1 MDKLEPHQ
9 AFLFDG
15 NASHSWNVCL
25 KHFHFYL
32 DATEKEGWKWGGHG
46 TIKLLKIDFNGL

>member
-1 MDKLEPHQ
+1 MDKLEPPQ

-32 DATEKEGWKWGGHG
+32 DATEKEGWKRGGQG